1 MTKAP
6 LSQLAVAKR
15 LAEESGRPLADC
27 MQDAAEIIIREQRK
41 PRLPRVRTFYLAFA
55 GLCLA
60 LIANAAMVI
69 TGSGPHMPVWASSGL
84 LVLALVG
91 IFWIAPE
98 MPLLS
103 RLWTRWTTPAF
114 IVAMI
119 FGLALPQPAAMWVV
133 QPAMILFFVI
143 AFLAAMTGA
152 KNPELALDRRLFT
165 TEFMFHK
172 LSPEDQGRIFF
183 LAPWL
188 SPFRWR

>member
-1 MTKAP
+1 MRA
-6 LSQLAVAKR
+6 
-15 LAEESGRPLADC
+15 
-27 MQDAAEIIIREQRK
+27 
-41 PRLPRVRTFYLAFA
+41 FYLAFA
-55 GLCLA
+55 GLCVA

-69 TGSGPHMPVWASSGL
+69 TGSGPLMPVWASTGL

-91 IFWIAPE
+91 VFWIAPE
-98 MPLLS
+98 IPLLS

-119 FGLALPQPAAMWVV
+119 FSLAVPKPAAMWVFEL
-133 QPAMILFFVI
+133 AIILFFLI
-143 AFLAAMTGA
+143 ALLAAMIGA
-152 KNPELALDRRLFT
+152 KNPELALDRRLLT